1 MDDKIAEEQKT
12 LKKQLEKL
20 TGEHRNLDAQIAE
33 MVSNPLTDMVGLKKL
48 KKRKLA
54 IKDEIKA
61 LHRRLLPDII
71 A

>member
-20 TGEHRNLDAQIAE
+20 VGEHRTLDATIAE
-33 MVSNPLTDMVGLKKL
+33 MVSNPLTDMVRLKKL

-61 LHRRLLPDII
+61 LHRKLLPDII